1 MKALLTYPSF
11 HLKTSYSVNKFTNL
25 LNYETFK
32 NGLDELI
39 NIKKEIAQK
48 QKIIDQYFYEYLSM
62 EI

>member
-39 NIKKEIAQK
+39 NIKKEIA
-48 QKIIDQYFYEYLSM
+48 
-62 EI
+62 